1 MRVRIFIEGDALSV
15 AHLRSW
21 LGRDPGT
28 RRIPV
33 AVESSASG
41 GMSTFDVLDVLLSN
55 GVAVANLA
63 VAIAAW
69 RTARGAALN
78 GRTVRLE
85 HGDTVVTVTDAS
97 AEEIERILR
106 ALREGAGEG
115 ADPESDGG
123 DPAGD
128 AG

>member
-1 MRVRIFIEGDALSV
+1 MKVRISVEGDAPAA

-33 AVESSASG
+33 TVESSARG
-41 GMSTFDVLDVLLSN
+41 EMSTFDVLDVLLTN

-69 RTARGAALN
+69 RTARGAAPG

-85 HGDTVVTVTDAS
+85 HGGTAVSVTDAS

-115 ADPESDGG
+115 DGEG
-123 DPAGD
+123 ADPAGD